1 MKEDITKSQERMGE
15 LTKEIDTLKFDNND
29 LTKLN
34 SGLGDKVRY
43 LEATIHNTNIE
54 NEKLKKQLDEING
67 YFNIETK
74 TLVDRTIPITNTNSN
89 GMADFFRNEANN
101 HSHGS

>member
-1 MKEDITKSQERMGE
+1 MGE

-54 NEKLKKQLDEING
+54 NEKLK
-67 YFNIETK
+67 
-74 TLVDRTIPITNTNSN
+74 
-89 GMADFFRNEANN
+89 NN
-101 HSHGS
+101 